1 MDLILKIW
9 TFLQVGAAGENLI
22 MQNTRAFSTHEFL
35 QVCAC
40 ARVCVPA
47 GTCNKEGEKNP
58 NPPYILNRVQ
68 NDALSEE
75 RVKKGLTGAREIT
88 HRPSKLEGDHNPA
101 SIVDFIRV
109 IVGALKRKR
118 ISTDNLRRFSSERA
132 GASGGHLHL
141 IFLQAHFEVSVA
153 LVLSAA
159 QVLGAPGTVAALPVR
174 QLAVYI
180 LHGDQ
185 LQLEIAG
192 WLGHLQPTYI
202 HFF

>member
-1 MDLILKIW
+1 
-9 TFLQVGAAGENLI
+9 

-40 ARVCVPA
+40 ARVCVCPRVHVTRR
-47 GTCNKEGEKNP
+47 GKKNP

-192 WLGHLQPTYI
+192 
-202 HFF
+202 

>member
-1 MDLILKIW
+1 MAHP
-9 TFLQVGAAGENLI
+9 TLQAHTGAGRSTAVVAKVVVTRRTLYVARAGVVVFVTLYPDTISDASHGPIVHDCLPGVTRVDHASAGAALNQQVLLS
-22 MQNTRAFSTHEFL
+22 FSCL
-35 QVCAC
+35 VVPVPGLYNQ
-40 ARVCVPA
+40 RVCP
-47 GTCNKEGEKNP
+47 
-58 NPPYILNRVQ
+58 
-68 NDALSEE
+68 
-75 RVKKGLTGAREIT
+75 
-88 HRPSKLEGDHNPA
+88 RPSKLEGDHNPA

-174 QLAVYI
+174 QFAVYI

-192 WLGHLQPTYI
+192 
-202 HFF
+202 